1 MKHLL
6 QITPDRYSQP
16 RAPDKLK
23 SVHQWSGFVSSL
35 AQIDAKF
42 AV

>member
-16 RAPDKLK
+16 GASDKLK
-23 SVHQWSGFVSSL
+23 SVHHLNGFVS
-35 AQIDAKF
+35 F
-42 AV
+42 PG